1 MLLTYRFATCKHPV
15 EFGETW
21 FGWQQL
27 ILVVEDEPTIRMTA
41 AAIVEMHEYKTTTT
55 AADGEEGPVAQSFL
69 PYQQLSV

>member
-1 MLLTYRFATCKHPV
+1 MDEQR
-15 EFGETW
+15 
-21 FGWQQL
+21 L